1 MGFLLKEE
9 KENLLIEYNLLREE
23 IWDRSYKT
31 WVISAILIV
40 GSLLVA
46 FAPGVENFPTPILSI
61 VIIISASVLYAT
73 SERVNTIAYSR
84 MEEIAKQLRITG
96 PTKTYK
102 AKIAGQWW
110 FTTRKNVAYVLF
122 AVLTSIY
129 LFLIFSNIYLLAIAV
144 VVGLL
149 FIFIKEAASTGEK

>member
-31 WVISAILIV
+31 WVVFAILVV

-46 FAPGVENFPTPILSI
+46 FAPGVENFPTPVLSI
-61 VIIISASVLYAT
+61 VIIITASVLYAT
-73 SERVNTIAYSR
+73 SERVNTIAYGR
-84 MEEIAKQLRITG
+84 MEEIAKQLRIAG

-102 AKIAGQWW
+102 TKIERQWW
-110 FTTRKNVAYVLF
+110 YIIRKNIAYVLS
-122 AVLTSIY
+122 AVLTGIY
-129 LFLIFSNIYLLAIAV
+129 LFLIFDNIYLLAIAV

-149 FIFIKEAASTGEK
+149 AIFIKEAATEGEK